1 MLLEIVYLLCLAT
14 SAVCAWLLMRSYLE
28 NRTRLLLWS
37 AVAFGFLA
45 LNNLFVVVDLIV
57 LPGFGLVALRHL
69 AALAAAGVLLFG
81 LIWESE

>member
-45 LNNLFVVVDLIV
+45 LNNLLVVVDLIV
-57 LPGFGLVALRHL
+57 LPGIGLVALRHL